1 MCVTVKIKPSA
12 GLGVADC
19 LVDVSLCRNPCGPTP
34 SVTQGAAELRD
45 GAALTFPL
53 PAPPPH
59 VIQAQGSGSGGS
71 PWHENVA

>member
-34 SVTQGAAELRD
+34 SVTQEDAELRD
-45 GAALTFPL
+45 RQLSLSASQLLLHMLFSL
-53 PAPPPH
+53 RD
-59 VIQAQGSGSGGS
+59 QDL
-71 PWHENVA
+71 VASHDMKIFT

>member
-12 GLGVADC
+12 GLEVADC
-19 LVDVSLCRNPCGPTP
+19 LCRNPRGPTP
-34 SVTQGAAELRD
+34 SVTQGDAELRD